1 MLRNSNRARL
11 SDFIRPPI
19 LHYND
24 FLKSLE
30 YNFALAPNSFF
41 YSSNPSISAPKVFIS
56 YSSFSTLVFQ
66 VFLTEFT
73 LHTPIVP
80 CFVARFVI
88 SLSLS
93 SPH

>member
-11 SDFIRPPI
+11 REFIRPLI

-24 FLKSLE
+24 FLKSLK
-30 YNFALAPNSFF
+30 YNFALAPDSFF
-41 YSSNPSISAPKVFIS
+41 YSSNPSIFVPKAFVS
-56 YSSFSTLVFQ
+56 YSSFSILVSQ

-73 LHTPIVP
+73 PHTPIVP
-80 CFVARFVI
+80 CFVAQFAI